1 MSALSLLKHLKQKGE
16 AMKNIDIKSVIIGVL
31 ATVLIIVS
39 MGATNQDEN
48 LGDIVVNSIK
58 VVNENGKAGAILIA
72 TESGG
77 NLWFYNY
84 DEKVGAILTADE
96 SGGNLFL
103 YNNDEKPAAILNTD
117 ESGGQLWIYN
127 NDEKAGAGLTADESG
142 GNLWIYNND
151 EKPAAI
157 LTADEFGGD
166 LRIFNKHEKKVA
178 TLQANKNSDGAI
190 GLYDRYGDFGWAES
204 GKQ

>member
-1 MSALSLLKHLKQKGE
+1 
-16 AMKNIDIKSVIIGVL
+16 MKNIDIKSVIIGVL

-48 LGDIVVNSIK
+48 LGDIVVNSIE
-58 VVNENGKAGAILIA
+58 VVNENGKTAAMLIVTESGGNLGIFNNDGKTAAILNAAEPGGDLRIFNNDGKPAAGLIA

-77 NLWFYNY
+77 NLGIF
-84 DEKVGAILTADE
+84 
-96 SGGNLFL
+96 
-103 YNNDEKPAAILNTD
+103 NNDGKPAAGLN
-117 ESGGQLWIYN
+117 
-127 NDEKAGAGLTADESG
+127 ADEYG
-142 GNLWIYNND
+142 GN
-151 EKPAAI
+151 
-157 LTADEFGGD
+157 

-190 GLYDRYGDFGWAES
+190 GLYDRYGDLGWAES

>member
-1 MSALSLLKHLKQKGE
+1 MQPALSLLKHLKQKGE
-16 AMKNIDIKSVIIGVL
+16 AMKNIDIKSVIVGVL

-58 VVNENGKAGAILIA
+58 VVNENGKLAAILNADESGGGLAIYNNDGKTAAILNADEPGGGLAIYNNDGKPAAGLIA

-77 NLWFYNY
+77 NLGIF
-84 DEKVGAILTADE
+84 
-96 SGGNLFL
+96 
-103 YNNDEKPAAILNTD
+103 NNDGKPAAGLN
-117 ESGGQLWIYN
+117 
-127 NDEKAGAGLTADESG
+127 ADEYG
-142 GNLWIYNND
+142 GN
-151 EKPAAI
+151 
-157 LTADEFGGD
+157 

-190 GLYDRYGDFGWAES
+190 GLYDRYGDLGWAES

>member
-1 MSALSLLKHLKQKGE
+1 
-16 AMKNIDIKSVIIGVL
+16 MKNIDIKSVIIGVL

-58 VVNENGKAGAILIA
+58 VVNENGKAAAILIA

-77 NLWFYNY
+77 NLG
-84 DEKVGAILTADE
+84 V
-96 SGGNLFL
+96 
-103 YNNDEKPAAILNTD
+103 YNNDGKPAAILNAT
-117 ESGGQLWIYN
+117 ES
-127 NDEKAGAGLTADESG
+127 
-142 GNLWIYNND
+142 
-151 EKPAAI
+151 
-157 LTADEFGGD
+157 GGD

>member
-1 MSALSLLKHLKQKGE
+1 
-16 AMKNIDIKSVIIGVL
+16 MKNIDIKSVIIGVL

-48 LGDIVVNSIK
+48 LGDIVVNSIE
-58 VVNENGKAGAILIA
+58 VVNENGKTAAMLIV

-77 NLWFYNY
+77 GLAIYNN
-84 DEKVGAILTADE
+84 DGKTAAILNADE

-103 YNNDEKPAAILNTD
+103 YNNDGKTAAGLIAT
-117 ESGGQLWIYN
+117 EFGGNLDVYN
-127 NDEKAGAGLTADESG
+127 NDEKTAASLGAT
-142 GNLWIYNND
+142 
-151 EKPAAI
+151 
-157 LTADEFGGD
+157 EFGGT
-166 LRIFNKHEKKVA
+166 LEIYNKHEKQVV

-190 GLYDRYGDFGWAES
+190 GLYDRYGDIGWAES

>member
-1 MSALSLLKHLKQKGE
+1 
-16 AMKNIDIKSVIIGVL
+16 MKNIDIKSVIIGVL

-58 VVNENGKAGAILIA
+58 VVNENGKLAAIL
-72 TESGG
+72 
-77 NLWFYNY
+77 N
-84 DEKVGAILTADE
+84 ADE
-96 SGGNLFL
+96 SGGGLAI
-103 YNNDEKPAAILNTD
+103 YNNDGKTAAILNAD
-117 ESGGQLWIYN
+117 EPGGGLAIYN
-127 NDEKAGAGLTADESG
+127 NDG
-142 GNLWIYNND
+142 
-151 EKPAAI
+151 KPAAG
-157 LTADEFGGD
+157 LNADEYGGN

-190 GLYDRYGDFGWAES
+190 GLYDRYGDLGWAES